1 MLIGEMRDLETI
13 SAAITIA
20 ETGHLVFATLHT
32 NSASQSIDRM
42 IDVFPPHQQPQVR
55 SQLSSIL
62 MAICAQRLV
71 PAIGGG
77 RVVAAEILIANPAV
91 RSVIREGKTHQL
103 DTIIQTGADQGMQT
117 MDRTLVKL
125 IQSGQITYDN
135 AREFAVDLQE
145 FERLAKG

>member
-1 MLIGEMRDLETI
+1 
-13 SAAITIA
+13 
-20 ETGHLVFATLHT
+20 
-32 NSASQSIDRM
+32 M

-55 SQLSSIL
+55 SQLSNIL
-62 MAICAQRLV
+62 QAICAQRLV

-77 RVVAAEILIANPAV
+77 RVVAAEILVANPAV

-125 IQSGQITYDN
+125 IQTGVITHDV
-135 AREFAVDLQE
+135 AREYAVDLQE
-145 FERLAKG
+145 FERLARG

>member
-1 MLIGEMRDLETI
+1 MRDLETI

-32 NSASQSIDRM
+32 NSAAQSIDRM

-55 SQLSSIL
+55 SQLANVL
-62 MAICAQRLV
+62 QGICAQRLI

-77 RVVAAEILIANPAV
+77 RVVSAEVLVANPAV
-91 RSVIREGKTHQL
+91 RNIIREGKTHQL
-103 DTIIQTGADQGMQT
+103 DAVIQTGADQGMQT

-125 IQSGQITYDN
+125 VQTGVITYDN
-135 AREFAVDLQE
+135 AREYAVDIVE
-145 FERLAKG
+145 FERLMRG